1 MARGLLNKY
10 IWILDTIQRYGRIS
24 RKELCRLWLNSNVLS
39 GGEPLARRT
48 FYNYRQGIEELFNI
62 NIGYSNSTFEYYIEN
77 EGDTGSLSSWLIN
90 SMSINGMLSDA
101 KDISERVML
110 EEVPS
115 ARNYLPTVIEA
126 LKTSRKIRFS
136 YTPFYRVNAT
146 DGIVLEPYFVRIFKQ
161 RWYVIGYNTADKKIK
176 TYSLDRFNDISITD
190 ETFLMPD
197 LRVNDFFRNYFGII
211 TSGSEVKDIV
221 LRVKSEQAK
230 YFRALPLHHSQR
242 EEIYDGYSLFYYRM
256 FITYDF
262 VQELLSHGDS
272 ITVISPVELKAIIVD
287 QLKKTLQN
295 YEQSK

>member
-24 RKELCRLWLNSNVLS
+24 RKELCRQWLNSNVS

-77 EGDTGSLSSWLIN
+77 EGDTGSLSNWLIN

-115 ARNYLPTVIEA
+115 ARHYLPTVIEA

>member
-24 RKELCRLWLNSNVLS
+24 RKELCRQWLNSNVS

>member
-24 RKELCRLWLNSNVLS
+24 RKELCRLWLNSNVS

-62 NIGYSNSTFEYYIEN
+62 NIGYSNSTFEYYI
-77 EGDTGSLSSWLIN
+77 
-90 SMSINGMLSDA
+90 DA

>member
-24 RKELCRLWLNSNVLS
+24 RKELCRQWLNSNVS

-77 EGDTGSLSSWLIN
+77 EGDTGSLSNWLIN

>member
-24 RKELCRLWLNSNVLS
+24 RKELCRLWLNSNVS
-39 GGEPLARRT
+39 GREPLARRT

>member
-24 RKELCRLWLNSNVLS
+24 RKELCRLWLNSNVS

-77 EGDTGSLSSWLIN
+77 EGDTGSLNSWLIN

-190 ETFLMPD
+190 ETFQMPD

-242 EEIYDGYSLFYYRM
+242 EEIYDSYSLFYYRM

-272 ITVISPVELKAIIVD
+272 ITVISPVELKAIIID

>member
-24 RKELCRLWLNSNVLS
+24 RKELCRLWPNSNVS

>member
-1 MARGLLNKY
+1 MA
-10 IWILDTIQRYGRIS
+10 
-24 RKELCRLWLNSNVLS
+24 ELWLNSNVS

>member
-10 IWILDTIQRYGRIS
+10 IWILDTIQRYGRVS
-24 RKELCRLWLNSNVLS
+24 RKELCRQWLNSNVS

-77 EGDTGSLSSWLIN
+77 EGDTGSLSNWLIN

-101 KDISERVML
+101 KDIPERVML

>member
-24 RKELCRLWLNSNVLS
+24 RKELCRQWLNSNVS

-77 EGDTGSLSSWLIN
+77 EGDTGSLSNWLIN

-101 KDISERVML
+101 KEISERVML

-115 ARNYLPTVIEA
+115 ARHYLPTVIEA